1 MMGQEQGHI
10 IPYRTLLTVWAA
22 LLALTGLLVIASRL
36 SLGAAVW
43 TMLTLTPVKAG
54 LVFYFFMHLKY
65 ERPLLKLMV
74 FVALSTL
81 VTFIGM
87 LFLDISF
94 RP

>member
-10 IPYRTLLTVWAA
+10 IPYGTLLMVWAA

-36 SLGAAVW
+36 SPGAAVW

-87 LFLDISF
+87 LFFDISF